1 MAFPTN
7 QTVSRLG
14 QTNAAGDERSLL
26 LKLYAGE
33 VLTAFEERNIFM
45 PLHRTRTISK
55 GKSAQFPMVGTAV
68 AKYHTPGELIQGD
81 AIKHGERVV
90 TVDSL
95 LISSQFID
103 SVDELMNHYDVRSI
117 YSKEAGNALS
127 NQLDRNM
134 ARIIAKSAS
143 ITTKNLGITAG
154 IGGFDD
160 EVFTSNVNIGTT
172 VAHATDGSKI
182 AQAIYDAL
190 KEFDSKDIT
199 GEKVCVLP
207 PAQYYSL
214 FNVSGDVNT
223 LAYMNKDVGGSGS
236 LSSGTVPVIGG
247 VKILMSN
254 HIPQTDQSTAAL
266 WNSNAGGDSDPIA
279 TGRSGS
285 YFGNYSKVRGLMFSR
300 DAAATVKLKDLSV
313 ESEYQINRQGSLF
326 VSKYAMGHNILRP
339 ACAISLN
346 SV

>member
-1 MAFPTN
+1 MAFPQH

-14 QTNAAGDERSLL
+14 QTNATGDDRSLL

-55 GKSAQFPMVGTAV
+55 GKSAQFPMVGTAQ

-81 AIKHGERVV
+81 AIKHGERIV

-127 NQLDRNM
+127 NQMDRNM

-143 ITTKNLGITAG
+143 ITTKALAVSGG

-160 EVFTSNVNIGTT
+160 EVFTSNVTLGTT
-172 VAHATDGSKI
+172 AAHATDGSKI

-190 KEFDSKDIT
+190 EEFDSKDIT

-236 LSSGTVPVIGG
+236 LSSGQVPVIGG

-254 HIPQTDQSTAAL
+254 HIPQVDLGDATKWAAGT
-266 WNSNAGGDSDPIA
+266 NDSDPIA
-279 TGRSGS
+279 TGRSGA
-285 YFGNYSKVRGLMFSR
+285 YFGNYSKVRGLIFSK
-300 DAAATVKLKDLSV
+300 DAAATVKLKDLAV

-346 SV
+346 AV

>member
-14 QTNAAGDERSLL
+14 QTNATGDERSLL

-127 NQLDRNM
+127 NQMDRNM
-134 ARIIAKSAS
+134 ARIIAKSS
-143 ITTKNLGITAG
+143 TITTKTLAGTAG
-154 IGGFDD
+154 IGSFDD

-172 VAHATDGSKI
+172 VAHSTDGSKI

-190 KEFDSKDIT
+190 KEFDLKDIT

-236 LSSGTVPVIGG
+236 LSSGQVPVIGG

-254 HIPQTDQSTAAL
+254 HIPQADMGDATKWAATT
-266 WNSNAGGDSDPIA
+266 GDA
-279 TGRSGS
+279 TPGPSERTGA
-285 YFGNYSKVRGLMFSR
+285 YYGNYSKVRGLIFSK

-313 ESEYQINRQGSLF
+313 ESEYQISRQGSLF

>member
-14 QTNAAGDERSLL
+14 QTNATGDDRSLL

-55 GKSAQFPMVGTAV
+55 GKSAQFPMVGTAQ

-127 NQLDRNM
+127 NQMDRNM
-134 ARIIAKSAS
+134 ARIIAKSDS
-143 ITTKNLGITAG
+143 ITAANVGASG
-154 IGGFDD
+154 IGVFDD
-160 EVFTSNVNIGTT
+160 EVFTSNITLGSTA
-172 VAHATDGSKI
+172 AHATDGAKI

-190 KEFDSKDIT
+190 EEFDSKDIT

-236 LSSGTVPVIGG
+236 LSSGQVPVIGG

-254 HIPQTDQSTAAL
+254 HIPQKDMSTTAL
-266 WNSNAGGDSDPIA
+266 WNSNADGDSDPTA

-285 YFGNYSKVRGLMFSR
+285 YFGNYSKVRGLIFSK
-300 DAAATVKLKDLSV
+300 DAAATVKLKDLAV

-346 SV
+346 AV